1 MKTYLQSITV
11 FTVFLLL
18 FHQVTSAQKQQV
30 DCYNLYKQKGDNYKN
45 LRNYDLAI
53 QQYQSAK
60 YCSPLSNIQRRTLDS
75 LIADINRRRPKIM
88 ERKY

>member
-18 FHQVTSAQKQQV
+18 FNQVSSAQRQQV
-30 DCYNLYKQKGDNYKN
+30 DCYNLYKQKGDSYKN
-45 LRNYDLAI
+45 SRNYDLAI

-60 YCSPLSNIQRRTLDS
+60 YCNYLSYAQRRTLDS
-75 LIADINRRRPKIM
+75 LIADIGKRQPKIIV
-88 ERKY
+88 RKY